1 MTKKKITELGNA
13 PAPEMD
19 KKQIIHDLQQ
29 YSDALKE
36 LLEVCSEWARLEE
49 KKNEDK

>member
-19 KKQIIHDLQQ
+19 KKERIRVLQKF
-29 YSDALKE
+29 SIDLKE
-36 LLEVCSEWARLEE
+36 LLEVCNKWARREE